1 MINYKNKT
9 VWITGASSGIGRA
22 LAIQFSSMGANLIL
36 SARNNQKLLETLNM
50 CPNKSQIKLLP
61 LDLEDYEAVG
71 RKVDTA
77 TALFGGVDLLINN
90 GGISQ
95 RALAVETPISVD
107 KKIIDINYFGTIAL
121 TKSILPHF
129 IDKKS
134 GQIAV
139 TSSVVGK
146 YGSPVRTSYAA
157 SKHAIHGFFDSLR
170 AEVHKYGI
178 GITIVCPGPINTNIS
193 ENALTSSGKSQN
205 KKDDAIIAGIS
216 PEVLAKK
223 YIRALKK
230 NKQEV
235 WIGKKEVF
243 AIYIKRFFPTLFSR
257 IIRNVKVT

>member
-22 LAIQFSSMGANLIL
+22 LAIQFSAMEANLIL
-36 SARNNQKLLETLNM
+36 SARNSQKLLETLNM
-50 CPNKSQIKLLP
+50 CTNQSQIKLLP

-77 TALFGGVDLLINN
+77 LALFQGVDVLINN

-95 RALAVETPISVD
+95 RGLAVDTLISVD
-107 KKIIDINYFGTIAL
+107 KKIIDINYFGTVAL
-121 TKSILPHF
+121 TKAILPHF

-146 YGSPVRTSYAA
+146 YGSPLRTSYAA

-170 AEVHKYGI
+170 AEVHDYNI
-178 GITIVCPGPINTNIS
+178 GVTIVCPGPINTEIS
-193 ENALTSSGKSQN
+193 QNAITANGEKQN
-205 KKDDAIIAGIS
+205 KKDDAIASGIS
-216 PEVLAKK
+216 PEILARKFIK
-223 YIRALKK
+223 ALQK
-230 NKQEV
+230 NKQEA

>member
-1 MINYKNKT
+1 MIDYKNKT

-22 LAIQFSSMGANLIL
+22 LAIQFSVIGANLIL
-36 SARNNQKLLETLNM
+36 SARNNEKLLETLNM
-50 CPNKSQIKLLP
+50 CSHQSQIKLLP
-61 LDLEDYEAVG
+61 LDLEDYQSVG
-71 RKVDTA
+71 RKADTA
-77 TALFGGVDLLINN
+77 LALFGGIDVLINN

-107 KKIIDINYFGTIAL
+107 KKIIDINYFGTVAL
-121 TKSILPHF
+121 TKAILPHF
-129 IDKKS
+129 IEKKS

-146 YGSPVRTSYAA
+146 FGSPVRTSYSA

-170 AEVHKYGI
+170 AEVHQHNI
-178 GITIVCPGPINTNIS
+178 GVTIVCPGPINTSIS
-193 ENALTSSGKSQN
+193 ENAITASGKSQN
-205 KKDDAIIAGIS
+205 KKDDAIAGGIS

-223 YIRALKK
+223 YIKALQK
-230 NKQEV
+230 NKQEA

>member
-1 MINYKNKT
+1 MIDYKNKT

-22 LAIQFSSMGANLIL
+22 LAVQFSELGANLIL
-36 SARNNQKLLETLNM
+36 SARNQEKLTETLNL
-50 CPNKSQIKLLP
+50 CSNPSQIKLLA
-61 LDLEDYEAVG
+61 LDLEEYHSLAEKANM
-71 RKVDTA
+71 A
-77 TALFGGVDLLINN
+77 LALFGQIDVLINN

-95 RALAVETPISVD
+95 RGLAAETPISVD
-107 KKIIDINYFGTIAL
+107 EKIIAVNYFGSVAL
-121 TKSILPHF
+121 TKALLPHF
-129 IDKKS
+129 MAKKS

-157 SKHAIHGFFDSLR
+157 SKHAVHGFFDSLR
-170 AEVHKYGI
+170 AEIHDYNI
-178 GITIVCPGPINTNIS
+178 GVTIVCPGPINTNIS
-193 ENALTSSGKSQN
+193 ENAITASGKSQN
-205 KKDDAIIAGIS
+205 KKDDAIAGGIS

-223 YIRALKK
+223 YIKALQK

-243 AIYIKRFFPTLFSR
+243 AIYIKRFFPTLFSN

>member
-1 MINYKNKT
+1 MIDYKNKT

-22 LAIQFSSMGANLIL
+22 LAIHFSAIGANVIL
-36 SARNNQKLLETLNM
+36 SARNSEKLLETLNQ
-50 CPNKSQIKLLP
+50 CPVQENIRLLP
-61 LDLEDYEAVG
+61 LDLEDYESVG

-77 TALFGGVDLLINN
+77 LALFKGVDLLINN

-95 RALAVETPISVD
+95 RGLAVETPILVD
-107 KKIIDINYFGTIAL
+107 KKIIDVNYFGTVAL
-121 TKSILPHF
+121 TKAILPHF
-129 IDKKS
+129 IAKKS

-170 AEVHKYGI
+170 AEVHQYNI
-178 GITIVCPGPINTNIS
+178 GVTIICPGPINTNIS
-193 ENALTSSGKSQN
+193 ENAITANGKRQN
-205 KKDDAIIAGIS
+205 KKDDAIAGGIS
-216 PEVLAKK
+216 PDVLAKK
-223 YIRALKK
+223 YIKALQK
-230 NKQEV
+230 NKQEA